1 MTRLTI
7 KLRVAGKKNQK
18 FTKLVVIEQEST
30 ARGKFKCKLGFWD
43 TRKQYNHLPRNIIF
57 NIRKFIYYYMFGM
70 MFNKKTL
77 CLIYYYFLARETF
90 SKSYFTNTQ
99 IKFYLEREIN
109 TKTFW

>member
-18 FTKLVVIEQEST
+18 FTKLVVTQQEST

-43 TRKQYNHLPRNIIF
+43 TRKQYNNLPRNIVF

-70 MFNKKTL
+70 EFNKKSL
-77 CLIYYYFLARETF
+77 RFIYYYFLARKTF
-90 SKSYFTNTQ
+90 SKIYFNNNQ
-99 IKFYLEREIN
+99 IKFYLYREIN
-109 TKTFW
+109 TKKFW

>member
-1 MTRLTI
+1 MTKLTI

-18 FTKLVVIEQEST
+18 FTKLVVIQQEST

-43 TRKQYNHLPRNIIF
+43 TRKQYNHLPRNI
-57 NIRKFIYYYMFGM
+57 

-77 CLIYYYFLARETF
+77 RLIYYYFLARETF

-109 TKTFW
+109 TKRFW